1 MLRREKL
8 GNNLWGCQTWQNTP
22 LPTEISSQPLVYD
35 FLYTF
40 YPQKNLQIKISFEVF
55 MQELAWFMDSDDF
68 FFSCV
73 CAGGGEGGLLGSE
86 PRTSHLLNEHFTT
99 ECIPSHHHTEY
110 LTQEGVSHLM
120 D

>member
-40 YPQKNLQIKISFEVF
+40 YSQKNLQIKISFEVF
-55 MQELAWFMDSDDF
+55 VQELAWFMDSDDF
-68 FFSCV
+68 FFPV
-73 CAGGGEGGLLGSE
+73 YVMVGEKEDCWGVNPE
-86 PRTSHLLNEHFTT
+86 P
-99 ECIPSHHHTEY
+99 PS
-110 LTQEGVSHLM
+110 SK
-120 D
+120 